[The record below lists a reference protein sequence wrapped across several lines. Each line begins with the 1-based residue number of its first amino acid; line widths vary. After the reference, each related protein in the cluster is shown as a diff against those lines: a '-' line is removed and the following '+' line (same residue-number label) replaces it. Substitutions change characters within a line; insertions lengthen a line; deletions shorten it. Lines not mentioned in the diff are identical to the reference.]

1 MDMTLYQL
9 LKALDHE
16 RLAGT
21 DGELKG
27 IRTITRYLEGMGLTP
42 HTEEFEFQGFETGT
56 AAVSVGDARWEATPY
71 GLCGDCDVEG
81 ELVFLENAD
90 ALLLNPG
97 RYDGR
102 IVLFYHSD
110 RRLYELAAQAKVKAF
125 IGISAPLKMAYSYS
139 HRQNIPDDERFPIA
153 MLRYDFAEKLM
164 KLAGKQARLS
174 ILQNAGQRVARNIVL
189 DIKGSGRDDALT
201 LLVGHY
207 DSVARSHGACD
218 NAGGSVCLIKAAEY
232 FARHRPARDL
242 RVIWFSGEEL
252 GLLGSFAYAKAHEE
266 EVVRRVKL
274 VVNVDLAGDPI
285 GRNVMF
291 VLGTKELQGYAGGI
305 LRENSLLFS
314 ENLSIYSS
322 DCMPFSV
329 LEIPSLNLARVGGK
343 GLFHCHT
350 ELDKAKNASQ
360 YGLQDVYSA
369 TRAILDRVL
378 NAGMYPV
385 PAGIDDTLR
394 EKIERYLW
402 HSTLE
407 KPELKWKEKYK
418 K

>member
-1 MDMTLYQL
+1 MTLYQL

-21 DGELKG
+21 DGERRGRETIISYLQG
-27 IRTITRYLEGMGLTP
+27 LGLQPRTEA
-42 HTEEFEFQGFETGT
+42 FEINGFESGT
-56 AAVSVGDARWEATPY
+56 ANVSVGDKSWEATPY

-102 IVLFYHSD
+102 IVLYYHSD
-110 RRLYELAAQAKVKAF
+110 RRLYDLAAQAKVKAF
-125 IGISAPLKMAYSYS
+125 IGISSPLKTAYSYS
-139 HRQNIPDDERFPIA
+139 HRQNLPAEEIFPSA
-153 MLRYDFAEKLM
+153 MLRYDYAEKLM
-164 KLAGKQARLS
+164 HFSGKKARLRIKQDAGKRMAH
-174 ILQNAGQRVARNIVL
+174 NIVL
-189 DIKGSGRDDALT
+189 DIPGKGRDTALT

-207 DSVARSHGACD
+207 DSVARSNGACD
-218 NAGGSVCLIKAAEY
+218 NAAGSVCMLKAAEY
-232 FARHRPARDL
+232 FAKKQPERDL
-242 RVIWFSGEEL
+242 RIIWFSGEEL
-252 GLLGSFAYAKAHEE
+252 GLLGSFAYANAHEDE
-266 EVVRRVKL
+266 MKQRVKL
-274 VVNVDLAGDPI
+274 VLNVDLAGDPI

-305 LRENSLLFS
+305 LRENGLIFS
-314 ENLSIYSS
+314 ENLNIYSS

-350 ELDKAKNASQ
+350 DNDKARNASE
-360 YGLQDVYSA
+360 YGLKDVYLA
-369 TRAILDRVL
+369 TQAILDRVL
-378 NAGMYPV
+378 NARMYPV
-385 PAGIDDTLR
+385 PSGIDDTLR

-402 HSTLE
+402 HSTLQ
-407 KPELKWKEKYK
+407 KPELKWKEKYRK
-418 K
+418 